1 MEVGCTGCQYCMPCS
16 HGVNIP
22 GCFECYNSRH
32 AFKDKGARMM
42 YYFQNGG
49 IVTDQPT
56 LASMCEQCGECVE
69 KCPQNLP
76 IPELLED
83 VKGDMEG
90 FMMKP
95 MIWLIK
101 RVMKVRRR

>member
-1 MEVGCTGCQYCMPCS
+1 
-16 HGVNIP
+16 
-22 GCFECYNSRH
+22 
-32 AFKDKGARMM
+32 M

-49 IVTDQPT
+49 IVTDQST
-56 LASMCEQCGECVE
+56 LASTCEKCGECVE

-76 IPELLED
+76 IPDLLED